1 MADLP
6 KGIRVRGKSKLIE
19 INLYYKGERLF
30 VRTGLPAT
38 KENLKHA
45 NILRETMINAIK
57 HDKLN
62 GTEHFSITDY
72 LPESGKIN
80 QLLGISTINKGATFQ
95 DYAEKFRKRMF
106 ERYESGEY
114 KYSAIKSYKT
124 GLRKL
129 ETACFYK
136 MKMRDIKKSHIQ
148 EYITQLLRT
157 LSKKSVNNMLT
168 PMRQAFDMAFLDEVI
183 DSDPAERVIS
193 PRFAKPEMQPLTRD
207 EVLSIFAYLREHH
220 PEHAG
225 YIAFIAYT
233 GCRIGEALAAKW
245 KYLSRNNDEWTYYIK
260 ESIVEGREGTPK
272 TFESI
277 REVPILKPLK
287 PYIEKQEAISLTT
300 SEYIFPNPRTGRPY
314 SKNRTVIEKVWKP
327 TLQKLE
333 IPYRDMKQLRHTHA
347 VLSLIAED
355 NLHDIAKRL
364 GHANTGIT
372 TKAYI
377 KYHKGY
383 SKPSNLETYLD
394 ENIDCNSSDLTK
406 GGIKDADSSN

>member
-6 KGIRVRGKSKLIE
+6 KGLRVRGKSKLIE

-45 NILRETMINAIK
+45 SILRETMINAIK

-62 GTEHFSITDY
+62 GTEHFNITDY

-80 QLLGISTINKGATFQ
+80 QLLGRNTVNKGATFQ
-95 DYAEKFRKRMF
+95 DYAEKYRKRIL
-106 ERYESGEY
+106 ECHESGEL
-114 KYSAIKSYKT
+114 KYSSLKSYKT
-124 GLRKL
+124 GLRRL
-129 ETACFYK
+129 ETAAFYK

-148 EYITQLLRT
+148 EYITQLLMT
-157 LSKKSVNNMLT
+157 VGKKSVNNLLT
-168 PMRQAFDMAFLDEVI
+168 PMRQAFEMAFEDEVI
-183 DSDPAERVIS
+183 DSNPADRVRN
-193 PRFAKPEMQPLTRD
+193 PKFPKPEMQPFTRD
-207 EVLSIFAYLREHH
+207 EVLKILAYLREHH

-225 YIAFIAYT
+225 YIAFVVYT
-233 GCRIGEALAAKW
+233 GCRIGEAMAAKW
-245 KYLSRNNDEWTYYIK
+245 ENLSCDGDEWAYYINK
-260 ESIVEGREGTPK
+260 NIVEGKESTPK
-272 TFESI
+272 TIESI
-277 REVPILKPLK
+277 REVPVLEPLK
-287 PYIEKQEAISLTT
+287 PYIQRQKAISLMA
-300 SEYIFPNPRTGRPY
+300 SEYIFPNPRTGRPF
-314 SKNRTVIEKVWKP
+314 NRNRPVINGIWRP
-327 TLQKLE
+327 TLKKLK
-333 IPYRDMKQLRHTHA
+333 IAYRDMKQLRHTHA
-347 VLSLIAED
+347 VLALIAED

-383 SKPSNLETYLD
+383 SKRSNLETYLD
-394 ENIDCNSSDLTK
+394 EETNCKSSDLIK